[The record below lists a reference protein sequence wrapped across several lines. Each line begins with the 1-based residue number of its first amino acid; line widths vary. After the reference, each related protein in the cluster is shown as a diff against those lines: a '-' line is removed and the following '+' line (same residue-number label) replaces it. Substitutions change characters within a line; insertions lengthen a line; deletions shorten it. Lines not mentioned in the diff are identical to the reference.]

1 MIFLKIL
8 ILNLKVMISLYID
21 EVKINVRYAET
32 DKMGVVYHSNYLIY
46 FEVGRT
52 NFINK
57 CGITYS
63 QMEEKGIMI
72 PLLESNCKYIV
83 GAKYEDN
90 LIVKTWIEELSAAK
104 VKFCYSIIREED
116 EREITKGSTL
126 HVFVNNDFKIIN
138 LKKKFPEIMIMLE
151 TLFSDD

>member
-1 MIFLKIL
+1 MECYYKYTWLVSTYRINTNFKGDDF
-8 ILNLKVMISLYID
+8 LYID

-57 CGITYS
+57 CGISYS

-72 PLLESNCKYIV
+72 PLLESNCKYLQ
-83 GAKYEDN
+83 GAKYEDD
-90 LIVKTWIEELSAAK
+90 LIVKTWIEELSGAK
-104 VKFCYSIIREED
+104 VKFNYIHTIYFSYNYYFVSICIA
-116 EREITKGSTL
+116 
-126 HVFVNNDFKIIN
+126 
-138 LKKKFPEIMIMLE
+138 
-151 TLFSDD
+151 